1 MIDQARR
8 GLILQLALSCLLGM
22 LAAPLYA
29 DQVEPEPVIEV
40 SDDKPQDDRI
50 EARIES
56 IFDKIDGLEALEV
69 TVESGVVTLTG
80 DVANDAAA
88 SDALDIAQRTAGVV
102 RVDDTINRTLDVADN
117 VRPMLD
123 DLRQT
128 SRNLVRAIPLML
140 VALGVFI
147 VFIVIASLIARWTA
161 LWQKVTPNPFLAEI
175 ASQAV
180 RILIIGL
187 GLVVSM
193 NLVGASRFVATIL
206 GGAGVLGIAIGFA
219 VRDTLENYISS
230 IMLSIRQPFRARDH
244 VVINDLEGYV
254 IRLTSR
260 ATILMT
266 LDGNHLRIPNAV
278 VFKGI
283 ILNYT
288 TNPERRFEFELGIDG
303 EDDPL
308 EAMQVGLDAIN
319 QQGFVLAEPGA
330 SAALKE
336 VGDSSL
342 VIKFTAWVD
351 QSKSDFAKARSV
363 AIVATKSAL
372 EVCGFTLPEPIY
384 RLRFDNSDLAS
395 ILETAAPIDA
405 QVGEGTAVLNEA
417 AAPTTAPSV
426 QVADVSIDQEMAQKV
441 DEERVRK
448 EQDDLL
454 NSASPQ
460 E

>member
-1 MIDQARR
+1 MVVTIAPSTYALQA
-8 GLILQLALSCLLGM
+8 
-22 LAAPLYA
+22 
-29 DQVEPEPVIEV
+29 EPEPVIEV
-40 SDDKPQDDRI
+40 SDNKPQDSRI

-56 IFDKIDGLEALEV
+56 IFDKVNGLEALDV
-69 TVESGVVTLTG
+69 TVEAGVVTLTG
-80 DVANDAAA
+80 DVANEAAA

-117 VRPMLD
+117 VRPMLA
-123 DLRQT
+123 DLQQKA
-128 SRNLVRAIPLML
+128 RNLVRATPLVL

-147 VFIVIASLIARWTA
+147 VFAVLASLIARWST
-161 LWQKVTPNPFLAEI
+161 LWQRLTPNPFLAEI

-187 GLVVSM
+187 GLVVAL
-193 NLVGASRFVATIL
+193 NLVGASRFVTTIL

-266 LDGNHLRIPNAV
+266 LDGNHLRIPNSV

-288 TNPERRFEFELGIDG
+288 TNSERRFEFELGIDG

-319 QQGFVLAEPGA
+319 QQSFVLCEPSAGA
-330 SAALKE
+330 MLKE
-336 VGDSSL
+336 VGDSNL

-351 QSKSDFAKARSV
+351 QSTTNFAKARSV
-363 AIVATKSAL
+363 AIVAAKSAL
-372 EVCGFTLPEPIY
+372 EVSGFTLPEPIY
-384 RLRFDNSDLAS
+384 RLRFDHGDAALLPESAAHAEVSTVEDSATLDAGNSDN
-395 ILETAAPIDA
+395 AAPSI
-405 QVGEGTAVLNEA
+405 QG
-417 AAPTTAPSV
+417 
-426 QVADVSIDQEMAQKV
+426 ADVSIDQKMVQKV
-441 DEERVRK
+441 EEERVR
-448 EQDDLL
+448 EDQSDLL

>member
-1 MIDQARR
+1 MSKCVCRR
-8 GLILQLALSCLLGM
+8 LILQLVLSCL
-22 LAAPLYA
+22 AITQFTISYA
-29 DQVEPEPVIEV
+29 DQAEPEPVIEV
-40 SDDKPQDDRI
+40 SDDKPQDGRI

-69 TVESGVVTLTG
+69 TVESGVVTLAG
-80 DVANDAAA
+80 DVANEAAA

-123 DLRQT
+123 DLQQK

-147 VFIVIASLIARWTA
+147 VFIVFASLIARWSA

-187 GLVVSM
+187 GLVVAM

-266 LDGNHLRIPNAV
+266 LDGNHLRIPNSV

-319 QQGFVLAEPGA
+319 QQSFVLEEPGA
-330 SAALKE
+330 GAMLKE
-336 VGDSSL
+336 VGDSSI
-342 VIKFTAWVD
+342 VIRFTAWVD
-351 QSKSDFAKARSV
+351 QSQTNFAKARSV
-363 AIVATKSAL
+363 AIVAAKSAL
-372 EVCGFTLPEPIY
+372 EVSGFTLPEPIY
-384 RLRFDNSDLAS
+384 RLRFDNGDLAPA
-395 ILETAAPIDA
+395 LESVTKAEARVVDNESQPEDDA
-405 QVGEGTAVLNEA
+405 S
-417 AAPTTAPSV
+417 PSV
-426 QVADVSIDQEMAQKV
+426 QTVDVSIDQEMAQKV
-441 DEERVRK
+441 EEERVRD
-448 EQDDLL
+448 EHSDLL
-454 NSASPQ
+454 NAASPQ

>member
-1 MIDQARR
+1 MSKCVCRR
-8 GLILQLALSCLLGM
+8 LILQLVLSCL
-22 LAAPLYA
+22 AITQFTTSYA
-29 DQVEPEPVIEV
+29 DQAEPEPVIEV
-40 SDDKPQDDRI
+40 SDDKPQDGRI

-56 IFDKIDGLEALEV
+56 IFDKIDGLEELEV

-80 DVANDAAA
+80 DVANEAAA

-123 DLRQT
+123 DLRQK

-147 VFIVIASLIARWTA
+147 VFIVFASLIARWSA

-187 GLVVSM
+187 GLVVAM

-266 LDGNHLRIPNAV
+266 LDGNHLRIPNSV

-319 QQGFVLAEPGA
+319 QQSFVLEEPGA
-330 SAALKE
+330 GAMLKE
-336 VGDSSL
+336 VGDSSI
-342 VIKFTAWVD
+342 VIRFTAWVD
-351 QSKSDFAKARSV
+351 QSQTNFAKARSV
-363 AIVATKSAL
+363 AIVAAKSAL
-372 EVCGFTLPEPIY
+372 EVSGFTLPEPIY
-384 RLRFDNSDLAS
+384 RLRFDNGDLAPA
-395 ILETAAPIDA
+395 LESVTKAEAGVVDNESQPEDDA
-405 QVGEGTAVLNEA
+405 S
-417 AAPTTAPSV
+417 PSV
-426 QVADVSIDQEMAQKV
+426 QTVDVSIDQEMAQKV
-441 DEERVRK
+441 EEERVRD
-448 EQDDLL
+448 EHSDLL
-454 NSASPQ
+454 NAASPQ